1 MARTK
6 IEQNDPRG
14 QTLKSHLPDMQTGVP
29 YQISI
34 YQPSIIVDCHMHIQ
48 SGNCATLPFM
58 WAQAG
63 PLSSRR
69 MKRVTLHS
77 VAGRVDAALDSINAW
92 RRSAHTTE
100 NMAATADQEELY
112 RTYKLRTSLDV
123 SKHDTYKIADTFMN
137 ENRADVF
144 DNYLSKEPLYTD
156 APHLMF
162 MAVVMT
168 MDMEYAHLDGYFG
181 LKVCNAIY
189 ERPEDIENDKDP
201 IAYWTPFHK
210 QKDREF
216 GGKTYR
222 ERQDQRKAMTYDQ
235 TQAEFD
241 EEKETMEKLGIP
253 GVYYDDAQRPYQVK
267 VHADIL
273 LLDGEA
279 GVAADTSEQDTDSN
293 LTARYEQW
301 KKQVQHTELAM
312 LAHPLKLLSLYH
324 YDPRRWQTNETKNA
338 KAFEQVTG
346 SGLFLG
352 FKMYTA
358 QGYRPWEPRLPVLKH
373 FYARCVTDRIP
384 ILNHCTPGGAPT
396 FDRDQYVNF
405 RHPRDGREAHEMK
418 YGIALG
424 DTCNPHFRGTPPP
437 MLVEKA
443 PKEYFNDEFVA
454 PKAWENVLDKK
465 VNGTRLYKLRLC
477 LAHFGGNTRL
487 GREWFID
494 ILNLIRKY
502 PNVYTD
508 ISSSFYSKEFRDFFK
523 EKVLENKE
531 EFNEIIRHRI
541 LFGSDWY
548 LTLLE
553 GRDYREFCETAKNFL
568 DSFDTSL
575 WLRFTQVNPYRFY
588 RLNEEIE
595 RIAGNIVDRRQ
606 KDKKVHRTLNPLTQ
620 DKIDLIYKE
629 AAYVKIANEYFVR
642 HEES

>member
-6 IEQNDPRG
+6 IEQNDPQG
-14 QTLKSHLPDMQTGVP
+14 QTLKSHLPDMQTGVH

-58 WAQAG
+58 WEQAG
-63 PLSSRR
+63 PLSSLR
-69 MKRVTLHS
+69 MKRVTLQTN
-77 VAGRVDAALDSINAW
+77 AGRVDAAQDSMNAW
-92 RRSAHTTE
+92 RKSAHTTE
-100 NMAATADQEELY
+100 NMAATADQKELY
-112 RTYKLRTSLDV
+112 RTHKLRTTLDV

-144 DNYLSKEPLYTD
+144 DNYLSKEPLYTE

-189 ERPEDIENDKDP
+189 ERPEDILNDKDP

-216 GGKTYR
+216 GGKTYQ

-241 EEKETMEKLGIP
+241 EEKEDLDKQGIP
-253 GVYYDDAQRPYQVK
+253 GVYYDDAERPYK
-267 VHADIL
+267 VNVQAEVM

-279 GVAADTSEQDTDSN
+279 GVAAKTSQQPDDSN

-312 LAHPLKLLSLYH
+312 LAHPLKLLPLFH
-324 YDPRRWQTNETKNA
+324 YDPRRWQTQDTKNA
-338 KAFEQVTG
+338 QAFEQVTG

-384 ILNHCTPGGAPT
+384 ILNHCTPAGAPT
-396 FDRDQYVNF
+396 FDRKQYLDF
-405 RHPRDGREAHEMK
+405 QHPNDGYADEVQKKDPDTGYLRDGR
-418 YGIALG
+418 
-424 DTCNPHFRGTPPP
+424 
-437 MLVEKA
+437 KA
-443 PKEYFNDEFVA
+443 PPRVLGALEYFNRNFVA
-454 PKAWENVLDKK
+454 PKAWEKVLKEHP
-465 VNGTRLYKLRLC
+465 TLRIC

-487 GREWFID
+487 GREWFMD
-494 ILNLIRKY
+494 ILNLIREY

-508 ISSSFYSKEFRDFFK
+508 ISSSFCSREFRDFFK
-523 EKVLENKE
+523 EKVLKDKE
-531 EFNEIIRHRI
+531 AFDKKIRHRI

-548 LTLLE
+548 LTLLD
-553 GRDYREFCETAKNFL
+553 GRDYREYCETAKNFL
-568 DSFDTSL
+568 DDMDTSL
-575 WLRFTQVNPYRFY
+575 WIRFTQANPYNFY

-606 KDKKVHRTLNPLTQ
+606 KDRKTVDFFGGDPITQ
-620 DKIDLIYKE
+620 EKIDGIYKE
-629 AAYVKIANEYFVR
+629 AAYIKIANKFFEKY
-642 HEES
+642 EEF